1 MHLNAHLERCYLH
14 APPVI
19 NTAPADRTSRPR
31 PRAHARRETPPI
43 PCEPI
48 TSACL
53 AATPRLLIAS
63 AGGLSRMPAQLH
75 LPSPASTFTPANGAF
90 ATPMHAV
97 TTDASATRGPAL
109 ERRARLTAR
118 LAKLAAA
125 GHLSAVARQVGGLGG
140 CARPIRL
147 TGHRTRVDAVTG
159 QVLDHLDARHL
170 PAGELLVR
178 CGNRR
183 ATRCPACSTVYRYDT
198 YQLIAAGLR
207 GGKTVPTSVAAHPRI
222 FATLTAPGFGPVHN
236 QPDTGRCH
244 CGARHADADPVLGT
258 PLTSE
263 RYDYTGAVLWNA
275 HAPALWARFT
285 THLRREIAKAA
296 GLTQR
301 TLRHHATLSYAKV
314 AEYQKR
320 GQVHF
325 HAVIRLDGPTG
336 PGSTPSAWATT
347 ELLDHAVRAA
357 ARRTRVLH
365 DGQLRQHAG
374 GDASRS
380 QDAGRAGRLV
390 FRFGRQIDVRPIR
403 GTDFTGDSPVTDR
416 HVAAYIAKYATKG
429 AETTT
434 GTLDRR
440 LRFLAE
446 LAQYDLTDHARRM
459 IHTAWHLGTQPQHA
473 HLRLRQW
480 AHMLGFRGHFST
492 RTRHYSTTLT
502 QLRAERTAWQAR
514 QADDQ
519 ATAPAPVGPHIERTA
534 TDSNLSTG
542 GQPVTDRHSDRDD
555 HGELT
560 AGHRTGHHD
569 AAGQRGSAD
578 TTLIVSHWQYAG
590 TGLLPELAHLADLLE
605 ARRPDSRQPDGPG
618 HSGGHR
624 PGHPGRLPSGAD
636 WTGPVA

>member
-1 MHLNAHLERCYLH
+1 
-14 APPVI
+14 
-19 NTAPADRTSRPR
+19 
-31 PRAHARRETPPI
+31 
-43 PCEPI
+43 
-48 TSACL
+48 
-53 AATPRLLIAS
+53 
-63 AGGLSRMPAQLH
+63 MPAQLQ
-75 LPSPASTFTPANGAF
+75 LPSPATTSSPADEAF
-90 ATPMHAV
+90 AAPALTS
-97 TTDASATRGPAL
+97 SADTSEHRGSAL

-125 GHLSAVARQVGGLGG
+125 GYLAPLARQIGSLGG
-140 CARPIRL
+140 CARPIRM
-147 TGHRTRVDAVTG
+147 TGHRTRLDTTTG
-159 QVLDHLDARHL
+159 QILDHLESRHL
-170 PAGELLVR
+170 SAGELLLR

-183 ATRCPACSTVYRYDT
+183 TTRCPACSTLYRYDT

-207 GGKTVPTSVAAHPRI
+207 GGKTVPTSVATHPRV

-236 QPDTGRCH
+236 QPGTTPCA
-244 CGARHADADPVLGT
+244 CGTRHADGDPLLGT
-258 PLTSE
+258 PLNPQ

-320 GQVHF
+320 GQIHF
-325 HAVIRLDGPTG
+325 HTVIRIDGPTG
-336 PGSTPSAWATT
+336 PTSTPPTWATT
-347 ELLDHAVRAA
+347 ELLDNAIRAA
-357 ARRTRVLH
+357 ANRTRVH
-365 DGQLRQHAG
+365 HEHPTTSGEAD
-374 GDASRS
+374 
-380 QDAGRAGRLV
+380 RAQPPEPSM
-390 FRFGRQIDVRPIR
+390 FRFGRQIDVRAIR
-403 GTDFTGDSPVTDR
+403 STDFTGEAPVTDR

-502 QLRAERTAWQAR
+502 HLRAERTAWR
-514 QADDQ
+514 TSRSD
-519 ATAPAPVGPHIERTA
+519 APEAASASAEPQSGQVTDGPPVGDRPGH
-534 TDSNLSTG
+534 STNPTTG
-542 GQPVTDRHSDRDD
+542 HRSGHGQHPGH
-555 HGELT
+555 L
-560 AGHRTGHHD
+560 AGHRDST
-569 AAGQRGSAD
+569 GQRGDSGS
-578 TTLIVSHWQYAG
+578 TLVISHWQYAG
-590 TGLLPELAHLADLLE
+590 TGLLPELAHLSELLAE
-605 ARRPDSRQPDGPG
+605 RRTAHRKGPNRFRRPLQPG
-618 HSGGHR
+618 HCAGQPVGR
-624 PGHPGRLPSGAD
+624 PVRTVRTGA
-636 WTGPVA
+636 VA